1 MTGMTVGSIVI
12 DLTLTDD
19 GDEVTSVRVEG
30 DLSVVTQ
37 IGLLAMAQ
45 DSILNGPEEDDDI

>member
-30 DLSVVTQ
+30 DLPVVTQ

>member
-1 MTGMTVGSIVI
+1 MTGMTVGSITI

-30 DLSVVTQ
+30 DLPVVTQ

>member
-19 GDEVTSVRVEG
+19 GDEVTSVRIEG

-45 DSILNGPEEDDDI
+45 DTILSGPEEDDDI

>member
-19 GDEVTSVRVEG
+19 GDEVTRVRVEG

>member
-30 DLSVVTQ
+30 DLSVVAQ

>member
-12 DLTLTDD
+12 DLALTED
-19 GDEVTSVRVEG
+19 GDEVSRVRVEG
-30 DLSVVTQ
+30 DLPVVTQ

-45 DSILNGPEEDDDI
+45 DTILNGPEVDDDI